1 MRAPPLRVPA
11 AIMLFRN
18 LRFFEFTGKQRP
30 RSARLTEQ
38 LAAAA
43 YVPCRPQQA
52 SSVGWVVPDGSDDG
66 NLVLEVGEAQL
77 CCLLVEQRNVPAAVV
92 REEVQRRARE
102 RQAKSGGR
110 APGRKELAEL
120 RDIVTADLRPRVFS
134 RIRRQ
139 PLLLDATAGL
149 VLTSAVSA
157 AAAEV
162 LFDATRTAL
171 GSLPFR
177 LPVTGK
183 PVPHTM
189 TRWLR
194 GGRLPKPFALGTTA
208 VMRDPRNRQRVI
220 RVRGADDLA
229 VEVAV
234 HLDSGYEVSELEL
247 VWADR
252 LRFRLAED
260 MALKGITFLEDE
272 DTTPAD
278 TESDAATEFAAAAL
292 VESSALVLLV
302 TQLQAALG
310 VQQA

>member
-1 MRAPPLRVPA
+1 
-11 AIMLFRN
+11 MLFRN
-18 LRFFEFTGKQRP
+18 LRFFEFTGKSRP
-30 RSARLTEQ
+30 RTARLVEQ
-38 LAAAA
+38 LSATA
-43 YVPCRPQQA
+43 YVPCRPPQA
-52 SSVGWVVPDGSDDG
+52 ASVGWVVPDGSDDG
-66 NLVLEVGEAQL
+66 NLVLELGDAQL
-77 CCLLVEQRNVPAAVV
+77 CCLLVEQRNVPASVV
-92 REEVQRRARE
+92 REEVMRRARE
-102 RQAKSGGR
+102 RQVAGGR
-110 APGRKELAEL
+110 TPGRKELAEL
-120 RDIVTADLRPRVFS
+120 REIVTAELRPRVFS
-134 RIRRQ
+134 RLRRH
-139 PLLLDATAGL
+139 PLLLDASAGL
-149 VLTSAVSA
+149 VLTNATSAT
-157 AAAEV
+157 AAET

-183 PVPHTM
+183 PVSHTM

-194 GGRLPKPFALGTTA
+194 GGRLPKPFALGMTA

-260 MALKGITFLEDE
+260 MALKGITLLEDDE
-272 DTTPAD
+272 
-278 TESDAATEFAAAAL
+278 DAAADNEADAASEFAAATL
-292 VESSALVLLV
+292 VETAALVLAV

-310 VQQA
+310 VQQQ